1 MIISGAIKTILYD
14 MIYAIVCK
22 TRKKNRHQKNTTTL
36 ANRKKFR
43 SVFFCTSM
51 KEKKKERMT
60 ESKAYFHNH
69 EIQSLIIAVVLV
81 LFII

>member
-1 MIISGAIKTILYD
+1 
-14 MIYAIVCK
+14 
-22 TRKKNRHQKNTTTL
+22 
-36 ANRKKFR
+36 
-43 SVFFCTSM
+43 M